1 MARRTTVGS
10 VTGALIDSM
19 QVVSDVAG
27 LVTDS
32 VSHLRVASEGLGYK
46 AVVFRESSKI
56 DAQLELGKMK
66 SDKMLAAKVD
76 LAKQKAEVA
85 RLMATD
91 KELADAWEEC
101 SKEVD
106 SWFTN

>member
-19 QVVSDVAG
+19 EVVSNVAG
-27 LVTDS
+27 MFSDT

-46 AVVFRESSKI
+46 AQVFRESSKI

-66 SDKMLAAKVD
+66 SDRVLAATLD
-76 LAKQKAEVA
+76 LSKQKAEIA
-85 RLMATD
+85 RLMQTD
-91 KELADAWEEC
+91 KEMAAVWDET
-101 SKEVD
+101 SKEVEA
-106 SWFTN
+106 WFK